1 MKKLYTKPEA
11 ELVTFYSE
19 EEVANVATEDE
30 DISGDMATVNF
41 FDLGFRD
48 WT

>member
-1 MKKLYTKPEA
+1 MKKIYQKPEI
-11 ELVTFYSE
+11 EKITFYSDE
-19 EEVANVATEDE
+19 EIASVSAEDE

-41 FDLGFRD
+41 NELGFD